1 LDQVACCLIVA
12 FVAHLIF
19 VVGYR
24 VFALARLVT
33 MVSALALALILDHR
47 YLSSRT
53 TLTGLTP
60 RSHPGRSQHGE
71 GRRFTSLAGRHG
83 AKVCQ

>member
-19 VVGYR
+19 LVGCR

-33 MVSALALALILDHR
+33 MVSPLALALILDHR
-47 YLSSRT
+47 YLASRT
-53 TLTGLTP
+53 ALTGFTP
-60 RSHPGRSQHGE
+60 MSPGHWRHRKGE
-71 GRRFTSLAGRHG
+71 MDLLY
-83 AKVCQ
+83 Q